1 MIKELTLSEAC
12 TAIESFALANR
23 LDSLS
28 AVESM
33 VKHYKLL
40 SAREQRALT
49 VFMDETAKVD
59 DKIIKMYNVV

>member
-1 MIKELTLSEAC
+1 MIKELTLAEAC
-12 TAIESFALANR
+12 DSIENFALANG

-40 SAREQRALT
+40 SAREQQALT
-49 VFMDETAKVD
+49 VFMNETAKVD

>member
-1 MIKELTLSEAC
+1 MIKKLTLAEAC
-12 TAIESFALANR
+12 SAIESFALANG

-40 SAREQRALT
+40 SVCEQRALT

>member
-1 MIKELTLSEAC
+1 MIKELTLAEAC
-12 TAIESFALANR
+12 DSIENFASANG
-23 LDSLS
+23 LDGLS

-33 VKHYKLL
+33 VKYYKLL

-49 VFMDETAKVD
+49 VFMDETTKVD